1 MAGVTK
7 AGAGKN
13 KNIKNDEKLNLEEN
27 NKSNNQELNIEDLR
41 RIEALEALV
50 SEMEVVIVG
59 LKESLKQIFKLGI
72 DKNKI
77 KSIVSSAIEGEVTEK
92 RDGRIIGWAKNMV
105 DQTSS
110 QAVSVY
116 YQDKF
121 LTMAIANKK
130 IDGQENNKLA
140 YGNGFKI
147 ILPRQFYDG
156 KNRNLSF
163 RVGDYEVEIGSRIGS
178 IGFEEDYP
186 LEGKIKSSKNGIIK
200 GWALDIGNIKNP
212 VIVSAYYG
220 KELIA
225 KTLADNKDNTLVK
238 KLGKTNCYH
247 GFKLEI
253 PPRFGDNKNRN
264 FKVVISPWNYAI
276 IDGIIEC
283 KFSRK

>member
-27 NKSNNQELNIEDLR
+27 NKSNNQELNIEDIR

-156 KNRNLSF
+156 KTRNLSF

-225 KTLADNKDNTLVK
+225 KTLADNKDTTLVK

>member
-1 MAGVTK
+1 MAGVKK
-7 AGAGKN
+7 AETGKN
-13 KNIKNDEKLNLEEN
+13 KTIKKNGAPNLEEN
-27 NKSNNQELNIEDLR
+27 NKSNNQGVKLEDIR
-41 RIEALEALV
+41 RIESLESSV
-50 SEMEVVIVG
+50 SDMELVIVG
-59 LKESLKQIFKLGI
+59 LKKSLSQIFKLGI

-140 YGNGFKI
+140 YGNGFEI

-163 RVGDYEVEIGSRIGS
+163 RVGDYEIEIGSRIGS
-178 IGFEEDYP
+178 IGFEQDYP
-186 LEGKIKSSKNGIIK
+186 LEGEIKSSKNGIIK

-253 PPRFGDNKNRN
+253 PPKFGDKKTRN